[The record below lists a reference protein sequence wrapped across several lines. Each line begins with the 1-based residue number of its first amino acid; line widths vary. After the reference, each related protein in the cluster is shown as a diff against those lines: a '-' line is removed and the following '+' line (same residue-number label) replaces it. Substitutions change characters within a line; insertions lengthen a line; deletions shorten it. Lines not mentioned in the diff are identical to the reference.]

1 MGRKM
6 RITCPNCQAQYD
18 IDPAMIP
25 EEGRDVQCSSCAH
38 TWLEMGPHAPQDSVS
53 ASGFAAATQDAS
65 ANTDAAETD
74 TKTPAPEDV
83 FVEETGETT
92 TEATEDDGAGQE
104 PVEQDA
110 QAPIE
115 DSDPAD
121 KLREAI
127 DRPKSDPQDPEPE
140 PEDFVSDMRDAVADP
155 EGATDPSPD
164 VQPDTGDEV
173 IVAAEDVSEETQSE
187 DVGAAED
194 DAQIGEAEDDVAPDE
209 ETHETGESVDDTSPD
224 DGAEDVLGESDPEES
239 DPEAVAAAED
249 MAAAEAE
256 APALDDEVADI
267 LREEAER
274 EVTQRRSEE
283 PPTLEAQAELGLGE
297 EPPSEVLRE
306 RLDRMRGDGVPQTT
320 VAQTLAAATATPLDG
335 PRRER
340 LPDIEEI
347 KTTLRP
353 GDMSGDDEPP
363 IGPSEMNRIRQA
375 GFRRGFATLVLA
387 AGVLVAAYVFAPQII
402 DLIPGTEPMMMS
414 YVDTANSVRDGID
427 RMMARAITGLNGL
440 GGDA

>member
-1 MGRKM
+1 M

-25 EEGRDVQCSSCAH
+25 AEGRDVQCSSCAH
-38 TWLEMGPHAPQDSVS
+38 TWLELGPHAPQESVPETGE
-53 ASGFAAATQDAS
+53 AEPTQDAM
-65 ANTDAAETD
+65 ANLND
-74 TKTPAPEDV
+74 TEKTTETPAPEDGADH
-83 FVEETGETT
+83 ESGEIID
-92 TEATEDDGAGQE
+92 EDGAGLDRAEENTEE
-104 PVEQDA
+104 PDGG
-110 QAPIE
+110 
-115 DSDPAD
+115 SDPAD

-127 DRPKSDPQDPEPE
+127 DRPKSEAPSPDPE
-140 PEDFVSDMRDAVADP
+140 PEDFISDMRAAVADP
-155 EGATDPSPD
+155 DGAAETSAD
-164 VQPDTGDEV
+164 VQPEAAEEV
-173 IVAAEDVSEETQSE
+173 IAAAEDTGEETQS
-187 DVGAAED
+187 DDLSAAED
-194 DAQIGEAEDDVAPDE
+194 DAQDAETEGDAAPDE
-209 ETHETGESVDDTSPD
+209 ETRETGDSVDDITSE
-224 DGAEDVLGESDPEES
+224 DGAPDASA
-239 DPEAVAAAED
+239 PEAVAAAED

-256 APALDDEVADI
+256 APALDDDVADI

-274 EVTQRRSEE
+274 EVTQRRSED
-283 PPTLEAQAELGLGE
+283 PPALEAQAELGLGE

-353 GDMSGDDEPP
+353 GDMSVDDMPP
-363 IGPSEMNRIRQA
+363 IGPREMNRIRQA
-375 GFRRGFATLVLA
+375 GFRRGFATFVLA

-402 DLIPGTEPMMMS
+402 DLIPGSEPMMMS

>member
-1 MGRKM
+1 M

-38 TWLEMGPHAPQDSVS
+38 TWLEMGPHVPQESERASEDAAHTQGAS
-53 ASGFAAATQDAS
+53 ADADDTETQTDAESGSHEPEDIPDVATGDINADVTEENRADHEAADQDAV
-65 ANTDAAETD
+65 
-74 TKTPAPEDV
+74 APN
-83 FVEETGETT
+83 
-92 TEATEDDGAGQE
+92 
-104 PVEQDA
+104 
-110 QAPIE
+110 E

-127 DRPKSDPQDPEPE
+127 DRPKSEDQAAKPE
-140 PEDFVSDMRDAVADP
+140 PEDFISDMREAVAAP
-155 EGATDPSPD
+155 EGTADASAD
-164 VQPDTGDEV
+164 VQADAAEEV
-173 IVAAEDVSEETQSE
+173 IAAAEDVGEEIEAE

-194 DAQIGEAEDDVAPDE
+194 EGDVSPDE
-209 ETHETGESVDDTSPD
+209 EPRETGEDVDVIDLD
-224 DGAEDVLGESDPEES
+224 DGAEDQRALEDSEQAES

-249 MAAAEAE
+249 MAAAE

-274 EVTQRRSEE
+274 EVTQRRGEE

-320 VAQTLAAATATPLDG
+320 VAETLAAATATPLDG

-353 GDMSGDDEPP
+353 GDMSVDEEPP

-402 DLIPGTEPMMMS
+402 DLIPGTDSMMMS